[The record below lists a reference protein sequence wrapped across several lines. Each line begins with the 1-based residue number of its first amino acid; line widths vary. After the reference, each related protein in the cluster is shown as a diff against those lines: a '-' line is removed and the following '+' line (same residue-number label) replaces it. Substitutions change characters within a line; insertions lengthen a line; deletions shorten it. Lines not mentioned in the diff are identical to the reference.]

1 MLFIK
6 NIYSI
11 YRFQRV
17 LSIYQKNNTK
27 FSNSSSIKLN
37 LTLQKLFGSKQYK
50 EAFEIVDQNF
60 DICTDITINM
70 AIKACAISKDYTRG
84 INIHRKL
91 SSHSINNSYIQASL
105 IQLYSLISNNMPEKV
120 LDLFDEITIEPDKY
134 TVTVLFNACAKLAN
148 DRGMKI
154 GKKLLEKMPR
164 NFRNEDVL
172 LISAMHM
179 LIRFGDIQNA
189 ENLFPSIKNKSII
202 TYATMMKAYVQNQ
215 MSEKA
220 LDLFEQI
227 ELNLNNAAYNIVFNA
242 CAELAN
248 DRAMKIGKK
257 LLDEM
262 PENLRNDNV
271 VLTSALHMLMKFGDI
286 QSAQK
291 LFQSIQ
297 KNDIVTYGA
306 IMKGYVRNQMPEKA
320 LDLFE
325 QIELDLN
332 NVVYT
337 IVFAACA
344 ELANDRAMKIGK
356 KLLNKIPKNFRNDN
370 VVLTSAIHM
379 LMKFGDIQN
388 AEIIFQSIKNK
399 NIITYGAM
407 MKGYVENEMAEKA
420 LDLFEQMELN
430 LNNVAYNI
438 LFNACAEVANDR
450 AMKIG
455 KKLLDEMPENLRNDN
470 VVLNSVIHML
480 IRFGDI
486 QNAENVF
493 QSIKKKDII
502 TYGTMM
508 KGYIENQMSEKVL
521 DLFEQIELNLNN
533 FAYTFVFN
541 ACTEL
546 ANDRAMKIGRKLLD
560 EMPENLRNDNVVLN
574 SVIHMLMKFG
584 DIQNA
589 ENVFQSIREKD
600 IITYGTMM
608 NGYIENQM
616 SEKVLDLFEQ
626 IELNLNN
633 FAYTIVF
640 NACAELANDRAMKIG
655 KKLLDEMPENL
666 RNDNVVLN
674 SVIHMLM
681 KFGDIQNAEN
691 VFQSIKKKDI
701 IIYGTMMK
709 GYIENQMS
717 EKALDLFERI
727 ELNLN
732 NFAYT
737 FVFNACAELAN
748 DRAMKIGRKLLDGMP
763 ENLRNDN
770 VVLTSAIH
778 MLMKFGDIQN
788 AENVFQSI
796 KKKDTSTYGALMN
809 GYNMNG
815 LSRKCF
821 KILEEML
828 KENIFPDEIIW
839 NIVIGA
845 CSKIRLLRRC
855 QYIINQI
862 PLEIQ
867 NKKPIQI
874 SLIHMWGKCASIEK
888 AQNVFQSIVDRDTM
902 TYTAMINAFG
912 LNGMGSEAI
921 QLYRKMPNNLRNEI
935 SHICVLNACSHSGL
949 LQEAWNIFND
959 IPLKTEKI
967 YTTMVD
973 CLSRLFLFDEAQN
986 LINEYEKTNK
996 PSLVMY
1002 ISLLS
1007 GTRNNRNRNLSENIY
1022 NRMKCLFP
1030 NEKQDLMSGAILVSN
1045 IYSSVGEHELAKTFR
1060 YNQIKELGT
1069 NVKLGLT
1076 WTEEFTAHDH
1086 SHPKSSKIFSELERL
1101 TSEAIAHGYE
1111 CDPSWVTRQ
1120 LKEGETNLSVLC
1132 GHSERIAIAYNFVEE
1147 PDTKFIQV
1155 TNNLRVCGD
1164 CHQMTKIIAKIRQC
1178 HIIVGDANRIHHFN
1192 PNGQCSCQDHF

>member
-1 MLFIK
+1 
-6 NIYSI
+6 
-11 YRFQRV
+11 
-17 LSIYQKNNTK
+17 
-27 FSNSSSIKLN
+27 
-37 LTLQKLFGSKQYK
+37 
-50 EAFEIVDQNF
+50 
-60 DICTDITINM
+60 
-70 AIKACAISKDYTRG
+70 
-84 INIHRKL
+84 
-91 SSHSINNSYIQASL
+91 
-105 IQLYSLISNNMPEKV
+105 MPEKV

-148 DRGMKI
+148 DRAMKI

-262 PENLRNDNV
+262 PENLRNDNF
-271 VLTSALHMLMKFGDI
+271 VLTSAIHMLMKFGDI

-297 KNDIVTYGA
+297 KKDIVTYGA

-407 MKGYVENEMAEKA
+407 MKGYVENKMAEKA

-438 LFNACAEVANDR
+438 LFNTCAEVANDR

-480 IRFGDI
+480 IKFGDI

-560 EMPENLRNDNVVLN
+560 EMPEKLRNDNVVLN
-574 SVIHMLMKFG
+574 SVIHMLIKFD

-589 ENVFQSIREKD
+589 ENVFQSIKKKD

-608 NGYIENQM
+608 KGYIENQM
-616 SEKVLDLFEQ
+616 PEKALDLFEQ

-655 KKLLDEMPENL
+655 RKLLDEMPENL

-674 SVIHMLM
+674 
-681 KFGDIQNAEN
+681 
-691 VFQSIKKKDI
+691 
-701 IIYGTMMK
+701 
-709 GYIENQMS
+709 
-717 EKALDLFERI
+717 
-727 ELNLN
+727 
-732 NFAYT
+732 
-737 FVFNACAELAN
+737 
-748 DRAMKIGRKLLDGMP
+748 
-763 ENLRNDN
+763 
-770 VVLTSAIH
+770 SAIH

-828 KENIFPDEIIW
+828 EENIFPDEIIW
-839 NIVIGA
+839 NILIGA

-902 TYTAMINAFG
+902 TYTVMINAFG

-921 QLYRKMPNNLRNEI
+921 ELYRKMPNNLRNEI

-949 LQEAWNIFND
+949 LQEAWSIFND
-959 IPLKTEKI
+959 IPLKTEKM

-1002 ISLLS
+1002 VSLLS

-1030 NEKQDLMSGAILVSN
+1030 NEKQDLTSGAILISN

-1076 WTEEFTAHDH
+1076 WTEEFTAHDR
-1086 SHPKSSKIFSELERL
+1086 SHPKSSKIFSELQRL
-1101 TSEAIAHGYE
+1101 TSEAIAYGYE

-1155 TNNLRVCGD
+1155 TKNLRICGD

>member
-1 MLFIK
+1 
-6 NIYSI
+6 
-11 YRFQRV
+11 
-17 LSIYQKNNTK
+17 
-27 FSNSSSIKLN
+27 
-37 LTLQKLFGSKQYK
+37 
-50 EAFEIVDQNF
+50 
-60 DICTDITINM
+60 
-70 AIKACAISKDYTRG
+70 
-84 INIHRKL
+84 
-91 SSHSINNSYIQASL
+91 
-105 IQLYSLISNNMPEKV
+105 MPEKV

-148 DRGMKI
+148 DRAMKI

-257 LLDEM
+257 LFDEM

-271 VLTSALHMLMKFGDI
+271 VLTSAIHMLMKFGDI

-297 KNDIVTYGA
+297 KKDIVTYGA

-420 LDLFEQMELN
+420 LDLFEQMELH

-508 KGYIENQMSEKVL
+508 
-521 DLFEQIELNLNN
+521 
-533 FAYTFVFN
+533 
-541 ACTEL
+541 
-546 ANDRAMKIGRKLLD
+546 
-560 EMPENLRNDNVVLN
+560 
-574 SVIHMLMKFG
+574 
-584 DIQNA
+584 
-589 ENVFQSIREKD
+589 
-600 IITYGTMM
+600 

-640 NACAELANDRAMKIG
+640 NACAELANDQAMKIG

-828 KENIFPDEIIW
+828 EENIFPDEIIW

-867 NKKPIQI
+867 NKKPVQI

-959 IPLKTEKI
+959 IPLKTEKM